1 MSEEETIK
9 ELENLEVRV
18 KNLGRTQDNV
28 VGVIQYVDEEG
39 EIAEYSFNVP
49 LKKLS
54 DMTLDE
60 FKEHALEK
68 MKTRLEIDLREKRW
82 MRVQRMLKPITVIE
96 QEEDVE

>member
-1 MSEEETIK
+1 MSEEEKTK
-9 ELENLEVRV
+9 ELMNLEIRV
-18 KNLGRTQDNV
+18 KGLGRTQDNV
-28 VGVIQYVDEEG
+28 VGVIQYVDKEG

-49 LKKLS
+49 LEKLS

-82 MRVQRMLKPITVIE
+82 MRVQRMLKPITVIDE
-96 QEEDVE
+96 EEDVE

>member
-9 ELENLEVRV
+9 ELESLEIRV

-28 VGVIQYVDEEG
+28 VGVIQYVDEGG
-39 EIAEYSFNVP
+39 EIAEYGFNVP
-49 LKKLS
+49 LEKLS
-54 DMTLDE
+54 SMTLGE

-82 MRVQRMLKPITVIE
+82 MRVQRMLKPITII
-96 QEEDVE
+96 EEDVE